1 MPRSF
6 FDTPP
11 GNSGNTPAATNANPN
26 SAIARAISNMG
37 GDKASAVIRAL
48 EGRGNL
54 MELIRRKRRT
64 QGGLFDD
71 VGQGAQ
77 YEQTIGFGIKE

>member
-1 MPRSF
+1 
-6 FDTPP
+6 
-11 GNSGNTPAATNANPN
+11 
-26 SAIARAISNMG
+26 MG
-37 GDKASAVIRAL
+37 SDKAAALIRAL

-54 MELIRRKRRT
+54 MELLKRKRRT

-77 YEQTIGFGIKE
+77 YEQTIGFGIQE